1 MIEDEKMIEIN
12 RAIWGT
18 VDHMFKGE
26 TNESQ
31 LYATCA
37 VLLQTAIELYTISLT
52 DENIERILNESK
64 DKLPELRERMQ
75 KRLGERVFH

>member
-1 MIEDEKMIEIN
+1 MTDDEKMIEIN

-26 TNESQ
+26 TDESQ

-37 VLLQTAIELYTISLT
+37 VLLQTAIELYTICLT
-52 DENIERILNESK
+52 DENIERILNETK
-64 DKLPELRERMQ
+64 DNLPELRERMKQ
-75 KRLGERVFH
+75 RLGDRILH